1 MSILIVDDTASQQL
15 LLSAVLRSAGY
26 SDLLTAASAEQ
37 AFARLSGDG
46 PAGGGTAV
54 DLILMDISM
63 PDVDG
68 IETCRQ
74 IKATAAWQDIPVIM
88 VTASTDSEDLQAL
101 GFVDIAG
108 ALDQRHLV
116 LARRAPGGPEI
127 QQDRLA
133 AVLAEPDPAAV
144 ERLGGEVGRGL
155 ADSSVPAVEG
165 DVDRRTLVE
174 ELGPN

>member
-1 MSILIVDDTASQQL
+1 
-15 LLSAVLRSAGY
+15 
-26 SDLLTAASAEQ
+26 
-37 AFARLSGDG
+37 
-46 PAGGGTAV
+46 
-54 DLILMDISM
+54 
-63 PDVDG
+63 
-68 IETCRQ
+68 
-74 IKATAAWQDIPVIM
+74 
-88 VTASTDSEDLQAL
+88 DLQAL
-101 GFVDIAG
+101 GFVAIAG

-133 AVLAEPDPAAV
+133 AVLAELDPAAV

-174 ELGPN
+174 ELGPNQEDQDGQQEGAQDLEAQRPGEPGVWSRADGGVQCDKSEPAAARANSPAR